1 MTKSLRLTV
10 IIPTLR
16 EAAHLPE
23 ILSRLAGAG
32 ELIEAVIVSDGGS
45 TDDTA
50 KIARAAGARVIIG
63 PPGRG
68 GQLGRGIAAASS
80 SWLLFLHADTL
91 LGGNWEEAL
100 RSALVSA
107 RTNCAYYG
115 RLRFASADPRARL
128 LEAGV
133 ALRCAMFRLP
143 YGDQG
148 LLIHR
153 DLLHAIGGM
162 PEAPLMEDVILARRL
177 GRQRLAPMNLTI
189 VTDATS
195 YARDGWFRRA
205 ATNLWRLARFLA
217 GSPAATL
224 VTAYRR

>member
-1 MTKSLRLTV
+1 MTESLRLTV

-23 ILSRLAGAG
+23 LLARLTGAG
-32 ELIEAVIVSDGGS
+32 DLIETVIVSDGGS
-45 TDDTA
+45 TDATVN
-50 KIARAAGARVIIG
+50 IARAGGARVIIG

-68 GQLGRGIAAASS
+68 GQLGRGIAAATSA
-80 SWLLFLHADTL
+80 WLLLLHADSILSSGWDDAVHSTL
-91 LGGNWEEAL
+91 
-100 RSALVSA
+100 A
-107 RTNCAYYG
+107 RANTNCAYYG
-115 RLRFASADPRARL
+115 KLSFASADPRARL
-128 LEAGV
+128 LETGV

-162 PEAPLMEDVILARRL
+162 PDAPLMEDVLLARRL
-177 GRQRLAPMNLTI
+177 GRTRLAPMNLTI
-189 VTDATS
+189 ITDATS

-224 VTAYRR
+224 ATTYRR